1 MMGTQEVRMR
11 ASGWVLSLG
20 LTVGCAAQEESKD
33 TGSAGT
39 TVQLTDTG
47 PAPEFVDHLQ
57 VQPILNDNCG
67 PCHLDGNISGGLV
80 LGNVLSLIAK
90 TSLQSGL
97 RLIEPGDSSRSYLIF
112 KLRGDPF
119 GGGGY
124 GRAMPRDSPP
134 LTERQIQTIEVW
146 IDEGC
151 TVVN

>member
-1 MMGTQEVRMR
+1 MR
-11 ASGWVLSLG
+11 SIGWMLAGV
-20 LTVGCAAQEESKD
+20 VAIGCAPEEGSKD
-33 TGSAGT
+33 TAAVAT
-39 TVQLTDTG
+39 TSQLTDTG
-47 PAPEFVDHLQ
+47 PPPEFVTNLD
-57 VQPILNDNCG
+57 VQPILNDHCG

-80 LGNVLSLIAK
+80 LGNVVSSIAK
-90 TSLQSGL
+90 ESLQSGL

-124 GRAMPRDSPP
+124 GLSMPKDSPP

-151 TVVN
+151 TVE

>member
-1 MMGTQEVRMR
+1 MR
-11 ASGWVLSLG
+11 ATGG
-20 LTVGCAAQEESKD
+20 LLFWMAIVGCAAEEESKD
-33 TGSAGT
+33 TASVST
-39 TVQLTDTG
+39 TAQLTDTG
-47 PAPEFVDHLQ
+47 PPPEFVTNLD

-80 LGNVLSLIAK
+80 LGNVVSLIAK

-97 RLIEPGDSSRSYLIF
+97 RLIEPGDASRSYLIF

-124 GRAMPRDSPP
+124 GLSMPKDSPP

-151 TVVN
+151 TVVD

>member
-1 MMGTQEVRMR
+1 MR
-11 ASGWVLSLG
+11 ATGG
-20 LTVGCAAQEESKD
+20 LLFWMAIVGCAPEEESKD
-33 TGSAGT
+33 TAAVST
-39 TVQLTDTG
+39 TALVTDTG
-47 PAPEFVDHLQ
+47 PPPEFVTNLD

-80 LGNVLSLIAK
+80 LGNVVSLIAK

-97 RLIEPGDSSRSYLIF
+97 RLIEPGDSSRSYLTF

-124 GRAMPRDSPP
+124 GLPMPKDSPP

-151 TVVN
+151 TVAD